1 MKRAMLAIIQKDIR
15 SVTANRNLFA
25 SLLIVP
31 LVLTVILPSVFLL
44 LIHFAPED
52 PDVQKLV
59 ELLPQNAR
67 STDLQTTVTML
78 IFNYIL
84 PVFFLM
90 IPIMTASIMAASSF
104 VGEKERHTL
113 ETLLYCPLSVR
124 QIFQAKVLAS
134 FFLSMLLSV
143 LSFLAMLLVLEIE
156 SLSLMGR
163 FLVLACHPAPCFPF
177 HFADRR
183 HPDRPWFCQSPEH
196 GGVPAERRLSDHSG
210 HPFGCR
216 TVFRGSAFERLDP
229 AGAWNLMCPPCRAA
243 AQKMYAAVYLRNA
256 FKLSLD
262 MPFLLVSP

>member
-84 PVFFLM
+84 PVFF
-90 IPIMTASIMAASSF
+90 
-104 VGEKERHTL
+104 
-113 ETLLYCPLSVR
+113 
-124 QIFQAKVLAS
+124 
-134 FFLSMLLSV
+134 
-143 LSFLAMLLVLEIE
+143 
-156 SLSLMGR
+156 
-163 FLVLACHPAPCFPF
+163 
-177 HFADRR
+177 
-183 HPDRPWFCQSPEH
+183 
-196 GGVPAERRLSDHSG
+196 
-210 HPFGCR
+210 
-216 TVFRGSAFERLDP
+216 
-229 AGAWNLMCPPCRAA
+229 
-243 AQKMYAAVYLRNA
+243 
-256 FKLSLD
+256 
-262 MPFLLVSP
+262 